1 MNQKM
6 KSLIQNN
13 KMCVLATAGPQGPH
27 TSLMGYLASP
37 DSSEIYLVTKT
48 DTLKYK
54 NILKDSRVSLLI
66 DDRRA
71 GDPGELCALTVS
83 GQADVVSDIRAEAE
97 LLARF
102 ASERPHLCKIS
113 SDPGSQVIR
122 VKIHKLQLLEG
133 PTKATY
139 EVQS

>member
-6 KSLIQNN
+6 KSLIQRNE
-13 KMCVLATAGPQGPH
+13 MCVLATLGPQGPH
-27 TSLMGYLASP
+27 TSLMGYLASS
-37 DSSEIYLVTKT
+37 DGAEIYLVTKT

-54 NILKDSRVSLLI
+54 NIQHDPRVSILI

-71 GDPGELCALTVS
+71 GDPGELCALTIS
-83 GQADVVSDIRAEAE
+83 GRAEEVSDTRTEAE

-102 ASERPHLCKIS
+102 TAERPHLCQIA
-113 SDPGSQVIR
+113 SDPGSQVMR
-122 VKIHKLQLLEG
+122 VEIHELQLLEG

-139 EVQS
+139 EAQS

>member
-1 MNQKM
+1 M

-13 KMCVLATAGPQGPH
+13 QICVLATMGSQGPH
-27 TSLMGYLASP
+27 TSLMGYLAAP
-37 DSSEIYLVTKT
+37 EASEIYLVTKT
-48 DTLKYK
+48 DTLKYQ
-54 NILKDSRVSLLI
+54 NMQHDSRVSVLI

-71 GDPGELCALTVS
+71 GDPGELRALTIS
-83 GQADVVSDIRAEAE
+83 GRADEVKDTRTEAE

-102 ASERPHLCKIS
+102 AAERPHLCRIS
-113 SDPGSQVIR
+113 SDPGSQVMR

-139 EVQS
+139 ETAS